1 MDKELKNKIDF
12 INQKTGK
19 KTGFSIPENYFEEME
34 DNFFS
39 SIATESL
46 PKDDA
51 FKTPSNYF
59 ETVENDILS
68 KLNIE
73 TDKEVKVISLYKR
86 VLNFIPIAAAASVL
100 LFIGLNYFNT
110 SKTYTFDDITEA
122 DIASWYENGYGN
134 TNNDEL
140 AMVLDSSDFEE
151 DILPSIEDDNLE
163 DYLNTVDDSILLN
176 EIQ

>member
-46 PKDDA
+46 PKEDA

-86 VLNFIPIAAAASVL
+86 VLN
-100 LFIGLNYFNT
+100 LF
-110 SKTYTFDDITEA
+110 
-122 DIASWYENGYGN
+122 
-134 TNNDEL
+134 
-140 AMVLDSSDFEE
+140 
-151 DILPSIEDDNLE
+151 
-163 DYLNTVDDSILLN
+163 
-176 EIQ
+176 Q